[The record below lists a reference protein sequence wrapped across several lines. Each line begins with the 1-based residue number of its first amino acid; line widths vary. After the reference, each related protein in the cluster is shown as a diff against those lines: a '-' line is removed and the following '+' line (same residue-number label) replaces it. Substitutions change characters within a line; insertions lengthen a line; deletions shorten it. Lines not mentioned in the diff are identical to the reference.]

1 MTVNAALQNRVAFLI
16 NNISPKNVD
25 SKVNEMRELITQE
38 LWPWFANYM
47 VVKRAAQVRMLQV
60 WTLSCCALQEVWG
73 QERCSKAFVSAV
85 AWETKLHWA
94 LTCIKHAAGAAIA
107 AVAPPSS
114 WLLCGQFPILQQAS
128 CPPTGTQLPCGLC

>member
-47 VVKRAAQVRMLQV
+47 VVKRAAQVRVLQV
-60 WTLSCCALQEVWG
+60 WTLHVVHCKSFGDKNHVTRPSFPQLRGRQN
-73 QERCSKAFVSAV
+73 
-85 AWETKLHWA
+85 
-94 LTCIKHAAGAAIA
+94 LTR
-107 AVAPPSS
+107 
-114 WLLCGQFPILQQAS
+114 L
-128 CPPTGTQLPCGLC
+128 